1 MTTRF
6 QPLRRST
13 AAALL
18 GLFASASVATA
29 QSGTAA
35 PETTTAPASTTEAA
49 DTDGISQVELSIWRT
64 PAFRR
69 RFAESF
75 AAETPVEPP
84 LDGRDLAVMT
94 DAMDLMAAN
103 RIDEALTLLGKN
115 RSARASAALD
125 FMAGNLLYVEGR
137 LDEAADALEFAVG
150 KFPNFRRAWMRLGD
164 LEARRGNDA
173 LAVAALGKA
182 CELGACDPFT
192 MGLFAISQARLGN
205 LIAAETAY
213 RRAILLDPTTFQWRL
228 GLADTLGAQGR
239 HAEAIAMFER
249 LVADRPDEAAIW
261 RRLGQARL
269 QAGRPDEAAQ
279 DFEVVR
285 VLGLREPSVERELA
299 DIYLERGLATLAVER
314 QLAATGM
321 DGDAG
326 PALQAGRRLATAGEI
341 AAVESM
347 LAALR
352 GEEASFDD
360 EVRAEFGRLESL
372 LAARRGEDA
381 DQLAALEALVD
392 LDPLDGE
399 AIIQLGRYH
408 ARQPDGLERAEFWF
422 ERAEGLPAFEVD
434 AKIRHAEA
442 LVAAGR
448 YPQAISLLKQA
459 QSLRPDDDVKAYLDE
474 IEGYARNR

>member
-1 MTTRF
+1 MTTRS
-6 QPLRRST
+6 QLLRRST
-13 AAALL
+13 AAALV
-18 GLFASASVATA
+18 GLFASAS
-29 QSGTAA
+29 
-35 PETTTAPASTTEAA
+35 TAPAQDETDPTDATVPAMATEAINA
-49 DTDGISQVELSIWRT
+49 DGISQVELSIWRT

-75 AAETPVEPP
+75 AAEMPVEPP
-84 LDGRDLAVMT
+84 LDGRDLTVMT

-103 RIDEALTLLGKN
+103 RIDEALALLGKN

-125 FMAGNLLYVEGR
+125 FMAGNLLYVQGR

-192 MGLFAISQARLGN
+192 MGLLAISQARLGN

-213 RRAILLDPTTFQWRL
+213 RRAILLDSTTFQWRI
-228 GLADTLGAQGR
+228 GLADILAAQAR
-239 HAEAIAMFER
+239 HPEAIAMYEK
-249 LVADRPDEAAIW
+249 LVADRPEDASIW

-269 QAGRPDEAAQ
+269 DAGRPDEAAQ
-279 DFEVVR
+279 DLEVVR
-285 VLGLREPSVERELA
+285 VLGVMDPAVERELA
-299 DIYLERGLATLAVER
+299 EIYLERGLATLAVER

-352 GEEASFDD
+352 GDEASFDD

-392 LDPLDGE
+392 RDPLDGE

-422 ERAEGLPAFEVD
+422 ERAEGLPAFEVE
-434 AKIRHAEA
+434 ARIRHAEA

>member
-13 AAALL
+13 AAALV
-18 GLFASASVATA
+18 GLFASASVAAAQNETDATDATVPMTMVDTA
-29 QSGTAA
+29 N
-35 PETTTAPASTTEAA
+35 A
-49 DTDGISQVELSIWRT
+49 DGVSQVELSIWRT

-94 DAMDLMAAN
+94 DAMDMMAAN
-103 RIDEALTLLGKN
+103 RIDAALELLGKN

-125 FMAGNLLYVEGR
+125 FMTGNLLYVQGR
-137 LDEAADALEFAVG
+137 LDESADALELAVG

-173 LAVAALGKA
+173 LAVAALGRA
-182 CELGACDPFT
+182 CELGACDPIT
-192 MGLFAISQARLGN
+192 LGLLGVSQANLGN
-205 LIAAETAY
+205 LISAETAF
-213 RRAILLDPTTFQWRL
+213 RRAIMLDPATFDWRL
-228 GLADTLGAQGR
+228 GLADTLAAQGR
-239 HAEAIAMFER
+239 HDEAIAMFEA
-249 LVADRPDEAAIW
+249 LVGGRPEDGSLW
-261 RRLGQARL
+261 RRLGSARL
-269 QAGRPDEAAQ
+269 AAGKPDDAAQ
-279 DFEVVR
+279 DLEVVR
-285 VLGLREPSVERELA
+285 VLGIADPEVERQLA
-299 DIYLERGLATLAVER
+299 TIYLGRGLATLAVER
-314 QLAATGM
+314 QLAATRL

-326 PALQAGRRLATAGEI
+326 PALQAGRTLATRGEI
-341 AAVESM
+341 AAVEGL

-352 GEEASFDD
+352 SGDAAFDPD
-360 EVRAEFGRLESL
+360 LRAEFDRLEAL
-372 LAARRGEDA
+372 IVARRGEGA
-381 DQLAALEALVD
+381 AEASALEALVER
-392 LDPLDGE
+392 DPLDGE
-399 AIIQLGRYH
+399 ALILLGRHH
-408 ARQPDGLERAEFWF
+408 ARLPGGLERAEFWF
-422 ERAEGLPAFEVD
+422 ERAEGIAAFEVE